1 MSEERF
7 EKVRSIVASVYHV
20 PVETVSLD
28 KPLGELGADSLDAA
42 TLVFALEDEFHVQ
55 IPDECMDATRSLR
68 ALAEHLERLQAAAP
82 RAAAADGS

>member
-68 ALAEHLERLQAAAP
+68 ALAEQLESLQAEAP
-82 RAAAADGS
+82 RVAAADGS